1 MSEAITRLNAALEG
15 RYRIESE
22 LGEGGMATVYLAE
35 DIKHGRKVALKVLKP
50 ELAAVVG
57 AERFLAEIKTTANL
71 QHPHILPLFDSGEAD
86 SYVFY
91 VMPYVEGESLRD
103 RLDREHQLP
112 VDDAVALASKVAGAL
127 QHAHEHGIIHR
138 DIEPGN
144 ILLQDGE
151 PVVADFGIALAV
163 GAAGSNRLTET
174 GLSLGTPYYMSPEQA
189 TGDQAVGASTD
200 TYALGSVLYEMLV
213 GEPPYGGSTAQAVL
227 GKIISGKPVSAMEE
241 RPTVSANVDAAI
253 RKALEKLPADRFAQA
268 GDFAQALAD
277 PGFRHGELVGAGA
290 GVAARWNVLT
300 IGLAVTTLAFGA
312 IAGWS
317 LFQPERPQPV
327 QRLVSP
333 FLPGQE
339 PVINLSGQFDI
350 SDDGSMLVYLGPGG
364 QLWVR
369 RWQDLA
375 ASPIDGTEGAR
386 RVTLSPDGTR
396 IAFSVLGDQV
406 SVLALSGGSA
416 RHIVQGRWPFWGP
429 DDYIYVS
436 VPEGTV
442 RMRAEG
448 GSPEPVTH
456 RGEAEVGEHIITDL
470 LPGGEGVLVIVGS
483 EAESWVVA
491 GHVRTG
497 EMERLMPGRR
507 AYYASTGHLV
517 VLTGTGDVIVRL
529 GHTLGA
535 GGATRMAV
543 QSWDSTVAELEPLPG
558 RHPLG
563 LHRGRGRPWQRERL
577 DQRATRRPD
586 DSARR

>member
-1 MSEAITRLNAALEG
+1 
-15 RYRIESE
+15 
-22 LGEGGMATVYLAE
+22 
-35 DIKHGRKVALKVLKP
+35 
-50 ELAAVVG
+50 
-57 AERFLAEIKTTANL
+57 
-71 QHPHILPLFDSGEAD
+71 
-86 SYVFY
+86 
-91 VMPYVEGESLRD
+91 
-103 RLDREHQLP
+103 
-112 VDDAVALASKVAGAL
+112 
-127 QHAHEHGIIHR
+127 
-138 DIEPGN
+138 
-144 ILLQDGE
+144 
-151 PVVADFGIALAV
+151 
-163 GAAGSNRLTET
+163 
-174 GLSLGTPYYMSPEQA
+174 
-189 TGDQAVGASTD
+189 
-200 TYALGSVLYEMLV
+200 
-213 GEPPYGGSTAQAVL
+213 
-227 GKIISGKPVSAMEE
+227 
-241 RPTVSANVDAAI
+241 
-253 RKALEKLPADRFAQA
+253 
-268 GDFAQALAD
+268 
-277 PGFRHGELVGAGA
+277 
-290 GVAARWNVLT
+290 
-300 IGLAVTTLAFGA
+300 
-312 IAGWS
+312 
-317 LFQPERPQPV
+317 
-327 QRLVSP
+327 
-333 FLPGQE
+333 
-339 PVINLSGQFDI
+339 VINLSGQFDI

-517 VLTGTGDVIVRL
+517 VLTGTGDVMAARFDPDAMELRGDAVALIEDVGRGSLSRSGTFVYTADAGTGLREFVWVTRSGQVEPLGWRFRAGTQLLRSWSLSPDDTRL
-529 GHTLGA
+529 AFTADEADPGSANVWIKELPDGPMTLLADEEGLAWGPRWRSDGETVTYTLGETGSRVVVSRRADGA
-535 GGATRMAV
+535 GEVEELFDGFLDASDALLSPDEEWLLLRVALLGVAGRGIMAMRPEV
-543 QSWDSTVAELEPLPG
+543 DSVPLPLLDDDGYNATQPALSPDG
-558 RHPLG
+558 RWLAYTSDESGRSEVYVRPFPDTDTGRNQVSTDGGLQPLWA
-563 LHRGRGRPWQRERL
+563 HSGRELFFVSANREMWAAQYETASGFRVVGRELLFEIPSEFLDVLSSLATNYDISSDDEMFLMARAVLDSGSASYSGFVVVTHWTEELKRL
-577 DQRATRRPD
+577 VPN
-586 DSARR
+586 